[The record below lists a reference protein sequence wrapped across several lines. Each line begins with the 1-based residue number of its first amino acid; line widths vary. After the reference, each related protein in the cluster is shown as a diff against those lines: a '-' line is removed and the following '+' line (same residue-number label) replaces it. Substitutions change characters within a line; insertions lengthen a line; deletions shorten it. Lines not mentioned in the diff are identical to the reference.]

1 MNSVMKSLIVA
12 SMLFVPALSLFAQ
25 GQVTMIEANR
35 ITIQNDGAIFS
46 PSLPATPIS
55 DASSGAPA
63 LFQPS
68 QFQSSSLTIQA
79 VPEPSPIALF
89 GLAFALFGIRYFRAG
104 VLVLK

>member
-1 MNSVMKSLIVA
+1 MKSLIIA
-12 SMLFVPALSLFAQ
+12 SMLFVPAVPLFAQ

-35 ITIQNDGAIFS
+35 ITTQNDGAIFL

-68 QFQSSSLTIQA
+68 QLQSSSLTIQA
-79 VPEPSPIALF
+79 VPEPSSIALF
-89 GLAFALFGIRYFRAG
+89 GLAFALLGVRYFRAG
-104 VLVLK
+104 VLALK